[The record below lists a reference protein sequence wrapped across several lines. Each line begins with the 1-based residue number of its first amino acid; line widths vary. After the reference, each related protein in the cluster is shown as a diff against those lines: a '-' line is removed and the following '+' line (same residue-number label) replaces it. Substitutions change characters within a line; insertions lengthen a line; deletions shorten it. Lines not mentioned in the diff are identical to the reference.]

1 MGAADIVPGV
11 SGGTLALITGI
22 YKELLESINNISL
35 DNLKFLRKEGISA
48 VWKKINGPFLLSVFG
63 GIISSILLLSRML
76 EWLIENEPLA
86 LWSFFFGLL
95 VASIFYL
102 FISKLS
108 VSILN
113 LLYLIAGALISF
125 LITKL
130 NGVENQ
136 ISMWYMFLSGFIGIS
151 AMILPGLSGAYILV
165 IMGVYQTV
173 LSNVR
178 LAQDLVVNF
187 DQAQFISTTSILGV
201 FILGI
206 LVGLK
211 VFSKFLSLLLKHY
224 PEKSIAV
231 LVGLM
236 FGALHKIWP
245 WQNTLTDSTQESYA
259 VLPQQFNGDPQIPM
273 AILWILIGFGTLFT
287 IEKIKTPLSK

>member
-245 WQNTLTDSTQESYA
+245 WQNTLTDSAQESYA
-259 VLPQQFNGDPQIPM
+259 VFPQQFNGDPQIPM